1 MADKVRHAASGAT
14 RPDHQIIGGMLGNAG
29 AKDRKI
35 GSLAARRRTRVRLL
49 LGVAAVG
56 VLAALAAVVV
66 IQQPGFGADATTATT
81 VAAPPPV
88 TAQPQVAPVSDG
100 APTPT
105 PEALAAALAPVVGN
119 PDLGA
124 FTGVVSDAVTG
135 KVLWS
140 QGPDIPMIPASTAK
154 VLTAAAALLT
164 LPPEHRVATRVVQ
177 GTEPGQIVLV
187 GGGDPTLTA
196 QPAGQP
202 GYYPGAPRLDDL
214 VAQIRGTGTAVTSVV
229 VDSSAYVGQAMARGW
244 MPTDIAAGYIAP
256 IEPVMLDG
264 ARREALVDE
273 SSRSATPALDA
284 GHALAAALA
293 VAPERVTAGVAPS
306 GAAPLASV
314 ESAPLRN
321 RIGQMMEHSDNVLA
335 ETIGREIAAKV
346 GAEPSFAGAT
356 AAIVQ
361 VLGDAG
367 FDVSGVAL
375 YDASGLSVDDR
386 IPARLLDEILTAA
399 TGDSMPE
406 LRPMLDDLPVA
417 GATGTLSARYGTGA
431 GAGWVRAKTG
441 TLSQA
446 SALVGY
452 VTDVGDRVLAFA
464 LMSNDRSPDVSR
476 PALDA
481 IASTLRSCGC
491 T

>member
-1 MADKVRHAASGAT
+1 
-14 RPDHQIIGGMLGNAG
+14 MLGKAG

-49 LGVAAVG
+49 LGVVAVGVAAAVG
-56 VLAALAAVVV
+56 AFLV
-66 IQQPGFGADATTATT
+66 IQQPGFGSASEAQAT

-88 TAQPQVAPVSDG
+88 TANPQVTPVPDS

-105 PEALAAALAPVVGN
+105 PEALAAALAPVLAN

-124 FTGVVSDAVTG
+124 FTGVVSDAVSG

-140 QGPDIPMIPASTAK
+140 QGPDTPMIPASTAK
-154 VLTAAAALLT
+154 VLTAAAALLA

-177 GTEPGQIVLV
+177 GSEPGQIVLV

-202 GYYPGAPRLDDL
+202 GYYPGGPRLDDL
-214 VAQIRGTGTAVTSVV
+214 VEQVRRSGAVVESVV
-229 VDSSAYVGQAMARGW
+229 VDSSAYSEQAMARGW

-284 GHALAAALA
+284 GRALAAAFG
-293 VAPERVTAGVAPS
+293 VPDDRVTAGVAPS

-321 RIGQMMEHSDNVLA
+321 RLGQMMEHSDNVLA
-335 ETIGREIAAKV
+335 ETIGREIASEV

-356 AAIVQ
+356 SAIVK
-361 VLGDAG
+361 VLSDAG
-367 FDVSGVAL
+367 FDVGGVAL

-399 TGDSMPE
+399 TGDDMPE